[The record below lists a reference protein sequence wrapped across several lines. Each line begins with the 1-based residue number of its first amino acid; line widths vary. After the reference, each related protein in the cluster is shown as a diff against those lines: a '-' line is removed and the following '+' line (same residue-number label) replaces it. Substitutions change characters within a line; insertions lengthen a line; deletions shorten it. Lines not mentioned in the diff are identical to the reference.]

1 MAISNSAKV
10 SQPDSPQRARRATRL
25 RVYHI
30 HTPRSRHIRVP
41 WGGRSWKR
49 WAHRLPQTGYLLTTR
64 ADGPSRIEV

>member
-1 MAISNSAKV
+1 MTISNSAKV

-30 HTPRSRHIRVP
+30 HRRHLRVP

-49 WAHRLPQTGYLLTTR
+49 WAHGYLSTR
-64 ADGPSRIEV
+64 VDGPSRIEV